1 VLDRYLRCWLPDVAM
16 VEAGRKEKSDNL
28 RTEPGSSLERPS
40 MRLVSQL
47 SVNLFSV
54 VVGDLF
60 TNSLMQ
66 MSLIEQG
73 HAGQEKQTQTHPS

>member
-1 VLDRYLRCWLPDVAM
+1 M
-16 VEAGRKEKSDNL
+16 VETARKEKSDNL
-28 RTEPGSSLERPS
+28 RTEPGSSLERPP
-40 MRLVSQL
+40 MRRVSQA

-66 MSLIEQG
+66 MTLVEQD
-73 HAGQEKQTQTHPS
+73 HAGQEKQIQTQPS